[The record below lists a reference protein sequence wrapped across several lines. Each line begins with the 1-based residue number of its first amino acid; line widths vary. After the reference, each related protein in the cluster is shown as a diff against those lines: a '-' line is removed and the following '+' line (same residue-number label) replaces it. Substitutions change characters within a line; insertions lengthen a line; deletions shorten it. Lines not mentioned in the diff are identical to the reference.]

1 MMNEKELVIQM
12 PYTTALELIQK
23 AERIAT
29 VERMANSKSYY
40 TPEEIY
46 TVLGIKVKEENANAT
61 V

>member
-12 PYTTALELIQK
+12 SYTTALELIQK

-46 TVLGIKVKEENANAT
+46 TVLGIEIKEDKQ
-61 V
+61 